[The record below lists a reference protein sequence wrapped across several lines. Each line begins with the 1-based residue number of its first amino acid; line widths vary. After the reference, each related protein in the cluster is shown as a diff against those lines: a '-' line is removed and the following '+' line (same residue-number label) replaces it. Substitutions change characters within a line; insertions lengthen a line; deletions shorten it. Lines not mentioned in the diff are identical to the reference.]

1 MAGDTQIFPSAGICD
16 VLTFDL
22 AILAPQHQLPRNPS
36 QTMRD
41 MTHHSSRRGGPPQLS
56 GFSLIELLTVIAIMS
71 VLMTVAAIGVGG
83 ATGGK
88 GISNAVSTSEAI
100 FDEARSIAV
109 SKRTNARVLIAVK
122 DASEMRG
129 NVQARENHLRRMI
142 IAYQDL
148 DQDGR
153 PTEAWTVSSRGV
165 LLPEQTYFSRE
176 FSRQNHKEQSGE
188 IQITTLGAPA
198 KEDFRGNY
206 YYYEFNPEGI
216 CTTPGAS
223 FVVGTGTMPPNQDQ
237 PRVTGAAK
245 RDFGGFVIW
254 RSGRT
259 SVFRSPDQIGIPST
273 TTFF

>member
-1 MAGDTQIFPSAGICD
+1 MFVPTTHPS
-16 VLTFDL
+16 
-22 AILAPQHQLPRNPS
+22 PRPG
-36 QTMRD
+36 R
-41 MTHHSSRRGGPPQLS
+41 SRQR

-71 VLMTVAAIGVGG
+71 VLMTVAAIGIGG

-88 GISNAVSTSEAI
+88 GVANAVSTSEAI

-122 DASEMRG
+122 SAEEMRG

-148 DQDGR
+148 DDDGR
-153 PTEAWTVSSRGV
+153 PTEDWTVSSRGV
-165 LLPEQTYFSRE
+165 LLPDQTFFSQE
-176 FSRQNHKEQSGE
+176 LSKADHKTGGGIIERV
-188 IQITTLGAPA
+188 TLGAPA
-198 KEDFRGNY
+198 KEDFRGDY
-206 YYYEFNPEGI
+206 YAYEFNPEGI

-223 FVVGTGTMPPNQDQ
+223 FVVGTGTLPPNQDK
-237 PRVTGAAK
+237 PRVTGSAK

-259 SVFRSPDQIGIPST
+259 SMFRNPDQIGVPST
-273 TTFF
+273 LTTF

>member
-1 MAGDTQIFPSAGICD
+1 
-16 VLTFDL
+16 
-22 AILAPQHQLPRNPS
+22 
-36 QTMRD
+36 MRD
-41 MTHHSSRRGGPPQLS
+41 SSSHTHQRSGRRSR

-71 VLMTVAAIGVGG
+71 VLMTVAAIGIGG

-88 GISNAVSTSEAI
+88 SVSNAVSTSEAI

-122 DASEMRG
+122 SSEEMRG
-129 NVQARENHLRRMI
+129 NSQARENHLRRMV

-148 DQDGR
+148 DEEGK
-153 PTEAWTVSSRGV
+153 PTDEWTVGSRGV
-165 LLPEQTYFSRE
+165 LLPDQTFFSQE
-176 FSRQNHKEQSGE
+176 FSKRDHQTPGAGDIE
-188 IQITTLGAPA
+188 TVVLGAPA
-198 KEDFRGNY
+198 KEDFRGTY
-206 YYYEFNPEGI
+206 YFYEFNPEGI

-223 FVVGTGTMPPNQDQ
+223 FVVGTGTMPPTQDQ

>member
-1 MAGDTQIFPSAGICD
+1 
-16 VLTFDL
+16 
-22 AILAPQHQLPRNPS
+22 
-36 QTMRD
+36 MRD
-41 MTHHSSRRGGPPQLS
+41 SSSHSPGRCGRRFR

-71 VLMTVAAIGVGG
+71 VLMTVAAIGIRG

-88 GISNAVSTSEAI
+88 GVSNAVSTSEAI

-122 DASEMRG
+122 TAEEMRG
-129 NVQARENHLRRMI
+129 NLQARQDHLRRMV

-148 DQDGR
+148 DEEGK
-153 PTEAWTVSSRGV
+153 PTEEWTVGSRGV
-165 LLPEQTYFSRE
+165 LLPDQTFFSRE
-176 FSRQNHKEQSGE
+176 FSKRDQQAGSGE
-188 IQITTLGAPA
+188 IETVVLGAPA
-198 KEDFRGNY
+198 KEDFRGTY
-206 YYYEFNPEGI
+206 YFYEFNPEGI
-216 CTTPGAS
+216 CSTPGAS

-237 PRVTGAAK
+237 PRVTGAAQ